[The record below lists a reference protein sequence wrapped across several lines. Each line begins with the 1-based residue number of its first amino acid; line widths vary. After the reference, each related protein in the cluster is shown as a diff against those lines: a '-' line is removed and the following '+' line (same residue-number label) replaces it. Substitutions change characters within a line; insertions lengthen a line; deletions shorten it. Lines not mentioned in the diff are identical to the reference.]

1 MNISVIVLTMIKMY
15 WGYSRAFTHYL
26 NLSTAPSPP
35 LTSTLCIIMFLNW
48 NSVPCSAADE
58 TL

>member
-1 MNISVIVLTMIKMY
+1 MNISAIVLTIIKNIPSH
-15 WGYSRAFTHYL
+15 SRAFTHYL

-35 LTSTLCIIMFLNW
+35 LTSILCITFLNW
-48 NSVPCSAADE
+48 DSVPFSAADD